1 MIILVSYLWHQYS
14 LWRSFMCRTL
24 ALLIMVGCGGLLH
37 AAEPA
42 ADVRSSIDGGL
53 EKRLSDT
60 R

>member
-14 LWRSFMCRTL
+14 LWRCFMCRTL
-24 ALLIMVGCGGLLH
+24 ALLVMVGCGGLLQ

-42 ADVRSSIDGGL
+42 ADVRSSVDRGL
-53 EKRLSDT
+53 EQRLSDI